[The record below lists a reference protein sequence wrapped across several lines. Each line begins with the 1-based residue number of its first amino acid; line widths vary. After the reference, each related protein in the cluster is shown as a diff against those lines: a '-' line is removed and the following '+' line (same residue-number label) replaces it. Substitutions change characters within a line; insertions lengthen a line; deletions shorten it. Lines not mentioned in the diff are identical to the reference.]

1 MDEAQCPVCAG
12 SVSSSGFCFR
22 CGRRTAS
29 AGTPAA
35 GSPGPGRHPPSP
47 KPPGS
52 AFASPRSSSPLPP
65 RSASPVPRGTG
76 ATHSPASRPP
86 PVTPSATTAPST
98 SAYGAPLPVPLTP
111 TAPPRTPSAATS
123 SSAQQGLFGSLR
135 VRGVISEVGAERHES
150 VILSGA
156 EFGARVGYGLLT
168 LIPRAIGLLLALRY
182 AMLRFLLIPSLLGMG
197 GRPQEPE
204 RLKVPVTPFVLTADD
219 GTVYDCIIR
228 GEVRGGF
235 LKLGEQVEVS
245 GRVDRTR
252 VMRASE
258 VRSLRTGA
266 ITRGYVHLQARLAP
280 LRTVVTLVI
289 VIGLI
294 TSLVSVFGTSR
305 GR

>member
-1 MDEAQCPVCAG
+1 M
-12 SVSSSGFCFR
+12 
-22 CGRRTAS
+22 
-29 AGTPAA
+29 TPA
-35 GSPGPGRHPPSP
+35 
-47 KPPGS
+47 
-52 AFASPRSSSPLPP
+52 
-65 RSASPVPRGTG
+65 
-76 ATHSPASRPP
+76 
-86 PVTPSATTAPST
+86 ATTAPST
-98 SAYGAPLPVPLTP
+98 AAYGAPLPVPLTP
-111 TAPPRTPSAATS
+111 TAPPTTQSAGS
-123 SSAQQGLFGSLR
+123 SSATQPGLFGTLR

-150 VILSGA
+150 VSFSGA

-197 GRPQEPE
+197 GRPQERE
-204 RLKVPVTPFVLTADD
+204 RLKLPVTPFVLTADD

-266 ITRGYVHLQARLAP
+266 ITRGYVHPQARFAP
-280 LRTVVTLVI
+280 VRAVITLFV

-294 TSLVSVFGTSR
+294 TFLASALVTSR
-305 GR
+305 GP